1 MDVNMNLSV
10 ISINNQSTNLI
21 KLIES
26 VVDISL
32 LPFKSFIQ
40 RYKIRECS
48 SSFLFLNEKLFKHLN
63 V

>member
-21 KLIES
+21 KFIE
-26 VVDISL
+26 VDISL

-48 SSFLFLNEKLFKHLN
+48 SSFLFLNEKLFKYLN